1 MFRNLNILLR
11 TLVLAGLVGLGGW
24 WTLFLRE
31 RFSDHR
37 QALQVANDEIADLA
51 SNLEASSLR
60 IAEQGEAIVELN
72 TELDQKS
79 RELEELGIAMAL
91 LKVDHRIARIEVLD
105 QGPSDDDPELVQT
118 RVRFVELDVEG
129 QPLSEPIEATIDGTT
144 LYVESLVVKFGDQ
157 YVESGDALRGTSV
170 CLFRRLFGEAES
182 PSAGVDIDPA
192 GLQPLAYTGVEGP
205 SALHRELWSRFW
217 EYANDPEL
225 ARERGVKA
233 IHGEAPFIET
243 RLGKSY
249 RVELRSSGGLTIQ
262 AEE

>member
-129 QPLSEPIEATIDGTT
+129 QPLSKPIEATIDGTT
-144 LYVESLVVKFGDQ
+144 L